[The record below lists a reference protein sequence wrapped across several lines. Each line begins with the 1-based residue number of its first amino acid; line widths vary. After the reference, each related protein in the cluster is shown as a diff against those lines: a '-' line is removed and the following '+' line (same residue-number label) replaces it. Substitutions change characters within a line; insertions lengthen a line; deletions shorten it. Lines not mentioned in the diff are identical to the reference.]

1 MKRNI
6 VFLQMVDRKY
16 AREIGSIPYV
26 EVLGKNGVGEV
37 VEKKLK

>member
-1 MKRNI
+1 
-6 VFLQMVDRKY
+6 MVDRKY

-37 VEKKLK
+37 VEKKLKSKTVHCITK